1 MNKKRTFGF
10 VFFRLLFMFIAYGK
24 CLNNKALSK
33 AFKVKMPT
41 TITIVVGIFG
51 LVLRVWC
58 VVSKCFRVN

>member
-10 VFFRLLFMFIAYGK
+10 VFFRLLFMFIAYDK

-51 LVLRVWC
+51 F
-58 VVSKCFRVN
+58 SQ